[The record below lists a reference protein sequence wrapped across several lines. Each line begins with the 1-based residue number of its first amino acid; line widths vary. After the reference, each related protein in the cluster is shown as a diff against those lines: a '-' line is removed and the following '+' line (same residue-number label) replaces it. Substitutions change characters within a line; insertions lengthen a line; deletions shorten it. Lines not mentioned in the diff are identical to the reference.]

1 MPTTRRQ
8 AAAAGKVG
16 FCLTLDDTAKKL
28 TRISGL
34 LHSTANLINDTIEGR
49 PGFFERIRRSGEN
62 SSANARALWRFH
74 DRRWEA
80 KEGGNN
86 NDDDNED
93 DDEEDAEPIDD
104 EIDRRIGRPFTFT
117 RAVEVVIDC
126 LENARDILRD
136 RKAEMESWTDTDGA
150 LTLAAFVE
158 NYEKEI
164 ENWTKVKRHLA
175 LCSTFL
181 GESFLDSSLRY
192 GWL

>member
-74 DRRWEA
+74 DRRWEVKA
-80 KEGGNN
+80 GD
-86 NDDDNED
+86 NDNDNGED
-93 DDEEDAEPIDD
+93 DDDEDDEPIDN

-117 RAVEVVIDC
+117 RAVEVALDC
-126 LENARDILRD
+126 LATARDVLQE
-136 RKAEMESWTDTDGA
+136 RKAEMEAWTDTDGA
-150 LTLAAFVE
+150 LILAAFVE
-158 NYEKEI
+158 NYDKEI
-164 ENWTKVKRHLA
+164 ENWRKVKQHLA
-175 LCSTFL
+175 RCSTIL